1 MESNNDYIRVKK
13 ITKPSYYLVGSDKG
27 VLVSKNG
34 VVMINRLLEVL
45 NQEVIEIKKQCDE
58 RIAGVKKPILSF
70 IREKYKVNFDSE
82 QEELIKFDVKAEQEK
97 LEEIRQKMKKLG
109 IDTSMDF
116 TEFTD
121 LMSLFGAK
129 K

>member
-27 VLVSKNG
+27 VLVSRNG

-70 IREKYKVNFDSE
+70 IR
-82 QEELIKFDVKAEQEK
+82 
-97 LEEIRQKMKKLG
+97 
-109 IDTSMDF
+109 
-116 TEFTD
+116 
-121 LMSLFGAK
+121 
-129 K
+129 